1 VGPSALAQVLRPLTT
16 AFLAADFPNLLV
28 GLHVADDAA
37 VYRLNDEQ
45 AIVQTLD
52 FFAPVLDDPYL
63 FGAVAAANAM
73 SDVYAMGGDVLFALN
88 IAAFPETL
96 APDVVAEIFRGGADK
111 VREAGGVIAGG
122 HSIYD
127 PEPKYGL
134 AVTGVVNPSRIL
146 TKGGAR
152 PGDRLYIT
160 KRLGTG
166 VLSSSIKSGRIQERD
181 LHQAIDSMLT
191 LNRDA
196 ALAAREAGVS
206 ALTDITGFGLLGH
219 ADEIGRQSNVALTI
233 DAASV
238 PALDGA
244 LEAIRAGI
252 RTGGSNR
259 NEEFVGERVTLE
271 AGVDPLLVE
280 LMYDPQT
287 SGGLLASVS
296 VERAVVFEQT
306 CKRLG
311 VDFWVIGTVA
321 EGNGITIAARA
332 TG

>member
-1 VGPSALAQVLRPLTT
+1 MGPAALAQVLRPLTT
-16 AFLAADFPNLLV
+16 GSAAAAFPDLLV
-28 GLHVADDAA
+28 GLQVADDAA

-96 APDVVAEIFRGGADK
+96 APEIVSEIFRGGAEK

-134 AVTGVVNPSRIL
+134 AVTGVVHPNRIL
-146 TKGGAR
+146 TKAGAR

-166 VLSSSIKSGRIQERD
+166 VLSSSIKGGRVEERN
-181 LHQAIDSMLT
+181 LKQAIESMLL

-196 ALAAREAGVS
+196 ALAAREARVS

-219 ADEIGRQSNVALTI
+219 ADEIARQSGVALVI
-233 DAASV
+233 EAAQV

-244 LEAIRAGI
+244 MDAIRAGI

-259 NEEFVGERVTLE
+259 NEEYVAERVQTE
-271 AGVDPLLVE
+271 AGVDREVVE

-287 SGGLLASVS
+287 SGGLLA
-296 VERAVVFEQT
+296 A
-306 CKRLG
+306 LP
-311 VDFWVIGTVA
+311 
-321 EGNGITIAARA
+321 AARA
-332 TG
+332 NDFEQACNRLNVQFWAIGRVEAGSGIRIE